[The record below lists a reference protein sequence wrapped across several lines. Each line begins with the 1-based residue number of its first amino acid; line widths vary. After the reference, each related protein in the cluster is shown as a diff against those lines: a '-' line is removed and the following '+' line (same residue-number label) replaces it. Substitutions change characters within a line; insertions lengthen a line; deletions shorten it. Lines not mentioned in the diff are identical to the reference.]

1 LEIIKKYYFY
11 RFLNIVTK
19 MIRTF
24 DILIS
29 ILILLTF
36 SPLIVIISILILV
49 IEGKPLIFRQLRVGY
64 GGKKFLIY
72 KFRTMSNTVFRDEK
86 LRISYLGRIL
96 RKTSLDELPQLI
108 NVLKKD
114 MSIVG
119 PRPLPNIVEKKIK
132 RTLKVKR
139 RKILPGITGMSQI
152 NYTGK
157 KRKLEEKILLDL
169 NFVDNYNLYN
179 YFRIILKTPVILLI
193 RFFKNKSSII
203 K

>member
-1 LEIIKKYYFY
+1 
-11 RFLNIVTK
+11 
-19 MIRTF
+19 
-24 DILIS
+24 
-29 ILILLTF
+29 
-36 SPLIVIISILILV
+36 
-49 IEGKPLIFRQLRVGY
+49 
-64 GGKKFLIY
+64 
-72 KFRTMSNTVFRDEK
+72 MSNTVFRDEK

>member
-1 LEIIKKYYFY
+1 MK
-11 RFLNIVTK
+11 RV
-19 MIRTF
+19 F
-24 DILIS
+24 DVLISTIILI
-29 ILILLTF
+29 IFLPIM
-36 SPLIVIISILILV
+36 VIISILIFV
-49 IEGKPLIFRQLRVGY
+49 IDGRPVIYKQIRVGY
-64 GGKKFLIY
+64 KGRKFIIFKY
-72 KFRTMSNTVFRDEK
+72 RTMSNIILKNEK
-86 LRISYLGRIL
+86 LRLTFLGKIL

-119 PRPLPNIVEKKIK
+119 PRPLPETIEKKIK
-132 RTLKVKR
+132 KSIKIKR

-157 KRKLEEKILLDL
+157 NRKLNDKVKLDLYFINNYTIFNYFKILL
-169 NFVDNYNLYN
+169 NTP
-179 YFRIILKTPVILLI
+179 IILMV